1 MSYVILF
8 AGGTA
13 SGKTTIANE
22 IIHHLDALV
31 LTHDR
36 YYKDIEIQE
45 GHNFDEPEA
54 LDNDRIIEDIKS
66 LKERRPPKRGAARH
80 LSPPWAAGASPLQ
93 PSLARLFWTGT
104 TTEAA
109 RRKRRHTGRD
119 TQLE

>member
-1 MSYVILF
+1 MSYVIIF

-13 SGKTTIANE
+13 SGKTTIANK

-45 GHNFDEPEA
+45 GHNFDEPNA

-66 LKERRPPKRGAARH
+66 SELH
-80 LSPPWAAGASPLQ
+80 
-93 PSLARLFWTGT
+93 
-104 TTEAA
+104 
-109 RRKRRHTGRD
+109 
-119 TQLE
+119 